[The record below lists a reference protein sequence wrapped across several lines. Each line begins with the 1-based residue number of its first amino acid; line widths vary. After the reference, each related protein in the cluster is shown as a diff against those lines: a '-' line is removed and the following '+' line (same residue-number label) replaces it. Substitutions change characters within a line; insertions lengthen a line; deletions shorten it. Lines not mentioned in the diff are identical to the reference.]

1 MVLDNTKN
9 IGYILYGLNSKV
21 NNYNKKLSAIHGK
34 ETIYIDSHVTNL
46 YVYRALCIN
55 GQTLL

>member
-21 NNYNKKLSAIHGK
+21 NNYNKKCQRYMEMKL
-34 ETIYIDSHVTNL
+34 YIL
-46 YVYRALCIN
+46 IAM
-55 GQTLL
+55 